1 MKPVKLYMKNI
12 GPYRDETIDFTKL
25 DNMFLI
31 KGDTGAGK
39 TFIFDSIT
47 YALYGQLRGNRKG
60 HESDFKSRYAP
71 ESEESFVEF
80 TFEIAGK
87 LYRINRTVPFYY
99 TNRNGNR
106 AKKNQ
111 DVSLEEQTGGSF
123 TATGGKLSEIN
134 EKIHRIIG
142 LSADEFAQIV
152 VLPQGEFAEFL
163 HQNTKERMNTLE
175 KLFPVAFYA
184 DITRR
189 IKEKADA
196 ENLKLRDYNGLIES
210 ISKGNDFTDAEEK
223 IGAMQDEI
231 AGFNTKEAAFIE
243 KRTEYAAKL
252 EGLKHEKSAAEEY
265 EKNCAALKTLQAQEK
280 EFESLGR
287 IIMLADK
294 AKGLREFISSLEI
307 AQKNLH
313 QTQEKLGAAEAQ
325 KDTLAADFSALDARK
340 AEMQA
345 LKEKIEKDGQQ
356 LKLLQEKLKSA
367 AELDTLH
374 KDHALAEQK
383 RSAAEAR
390 KNQLEAAKHE
400 LERGLGDTGCVET
413 LNLIAG
419 ELQRLTEKKNQLE
432 KEAAE
437 CRNRDDL
444 SRKKAD
450 ARQALQEA
458 QNKLGA
464 EEEKLART
472 KATLAELE
480 TKQKEDAERHQ
491 AFTVS
496 QFLKAGCPCPVC
508 GSIEHPSPAQKPEGL
523 LDYDEQIKTL
533 LGNIESLQQ
542 LFEQHKGTC
551 AALTAKLEEYES
563 GLAQISA
570 SRALEQVQDECA
582 EVEKACAAQE
592 AERQKISRIG
602 SELAAAEKAL
612 DAAKNDYDRENLA
625 CTTTAARIQAIEKS
639 LGEPLET
646 LRERENALRVSAEAD
661 RKTFAQWE
669 EDYNSVT
676 RELAAAESAVL
687 NYRKDVAAY
696 QNQALQADKELANK
710 IACSEF
716 ASVEA
721 AKAAYLDDAELEQ
734 KRRAQNTYNEA
745 LKSARDAVDA
755 GAKKNLKA
763 SADVETELQAV
774 NKARQENESGYAENH
789 RLLTEKQRFCTEYQS
804 DFEKIRDAQEKKL
817 ALEAV
822 LKPLNALNDNL
833 SGKNPQKL
841 QLESWA
847 LGMYFEQ
854 VVDFASTRFNDIS
867 DGRFFFKLKQPEDA
881 ASGNGFRGL
890 DLMVLDTHTGKT
902 SDAAELSGGETFEA
916 SISLALAITDVVQN
930 NNGGGIQLD
939 SLFIDEGFG
948 TLDPETL
955 EKAMAV
961 LTELG
966 QTKMIGM
973 ISHVTEMED
982 FPGINSS
989 ITVHKSTT
997 GSTVSVK

>member
-1 MKPVKLYMKNI
+1 MPS
-12 GPYRDETIDFTKL
+12 TK
-25 DNMFLI
+25 FLW
-31 KGDTGAGK
+31 
-39 TFIFDSIT
+39 
-47 YALYGQLRGNRKG
+47 NRK
-60 HESDFKSRYAP
+60 
-71 ESEESFVEF
+71 
-80 TFEIAGK
+80 
-87 LYRINRTVPFYY
+87 
-99 TNRNGNR
+99 
-106 AKKNQ
+106 
-111 DVSLEEQTGGSF
+111 
-123 TATGGKLSEIN
+123 
-134 EKIHRIIG
+134 
-142 LSADEFAQIV
+142 
-152 VLPQGEFAEFL
+152 
-163 HQNTKERMNTLE
+163 
-175 KLFPVAFYA
+175 
-184 DITRR
+184 
-189 IKEKADA
+189 
-196 ENLKLRDYNGLIES
+196 
-210 ISKGNDFTDAEEK
+210 
-223 IGAMQDEI
+223 
-231 AGFNTKEAAFIE
+231 
-243 KRTEYAAKL
+243 
-252 EGLKHEKSAAEEY
+252 
-265 EKNCAALKTLQAQEK
+265 
-280 EFESLGR
+280 
-287 IIMLADK
+287 
-294 AKGLREFISSLEI
+294 
-307 AQKNLH
+307 
-313 QTQEKLGAAEAQ
+313 
-325 KDTLAADFSALDARK
+325 
-340 AEMQA
+340 
-345 LKEKIEKDGQQ
+345 
-356 LKLLQEKLKSA
+356 
-367 AELDTLH
+367 
-374 KDHALAEQK
+374 
-383 RSAAEAR
+383 
-390 KNQLEAAKHE
+390 
-400 LERGLGDTGCVET
+400 
-413 LNLIAG
+413 
-419 ELQRLTEKKNQLE
+419 
-432 KEAAE
+432 
-437 CRNRDDL
+437 
-444 SRKKAD
+444 
-450 ARQALQEA
+450 
-458 QNKLGA
+458 
-464 EEEKLART
+464 
-472 KATLAELE
+472 
-480 TKQKEDAERHQ
+480 
-491 AFTVS
+491 
-496 QFLKAGCPCPVC
+496 
-508 GSIEHPSPAQKPEGL
+508 
-523 LDYDEQIKTL
+523 
-533 LGNIESLQQ
+533 
-542 LFEQHKGTC
+542 
-551 AALTAKLEEYES
+551 
-563 GLAQISA
+563 
-570 SRALEQVQDECA
+570 
-582 EVEKACAAQE
+582 
-592 AERQKISRIG
+592 KISRIG

-646 LRERENALRVSAEAD
+646 LRERENALRVSAETD

-763 SADVETELQAV
+763 SADVEAELQAV

-817 ALEAV
+817 ALEAA